1 MRILFAGTPYVATES
16 LRAINKEFEVAAI
29 LTRPDAQQGR
39 GRAIRQNPVK
49 ATGEELHIPVWTD
62 NPSTPEFA
70 QKMIDHK
77 IDIGVV
83 VAYGRILKK
92 HVLDALPLGWY
103 NLHFSMLPQWR
114 GAAPVQR
121 SIWTGDRNT
130 GISIFKLTPGLDDG
144 DIAFQESAIIE
155 KTDTSGTLMATLGK
169 MGSKALVHVLH
180 QIENNTLVL
189 TPQEGEVTEDHQMA
203 KKITIDEAHVNPQLE
218 ATVLDCHIRA
228 STPAPGAWCII
239 KEMDEKWQPINQEQ
253 DVNSEISTN
262 EDEGKCKSANL
273 RIRVDT
279 AVEVSLEDNAT
290 GGNERDKVLKQYYE
304 NHAQEIDSIP
314 QGALIQSKNHIW
326 LKCGDNS
333 QGKITY
339 LELLRITP
347 PGKKTME
354 AAAWLRGAHLSKY
367 LMCC

>member
-1 MRILFAGTPYVATES
+1 MRILFAGTPSVATES
-16 LRAINKEFEVAAI
+16 LRAINKEFEIVAI

-39 GRAIRQNPVK
+39 GRAIQQNPVK

-121 SIWTGDRNT
+121 AIWAGDRDT

-144 DIAFQESAIIE
+144 DIAFQESAVIE
-155 KTDTSGTLMATLGK
+155 KTDTSGTLMTTLGK

-180 QIENNTLVL
+180 QIEDNSLVL
-189 TPQEGEVTEDHQMA
+189 TPQEGEVPEDHQMA
-203 KKITIDEAHVNPQLE
+203 KKISIEEAHINPQLE
-218 ATVLDCHIRA
+218 ASILDCHIRA
-228 STPAPGAWCII
+228 STPAPGAWCVI
-239 KEMDEKWQPINQEQ
+239 EEADEKWQCITQKGH
-253 DVNSEISTN
+253 TN
-262 EDEGKCKSANL
+262 DEVSCHEDECESMGL
-273 RIRVDT
+273 RIKIDT
-279 AVEVSLEDNAT
+279 AVEVTLEDVSA
-290 GGNERDKVLKQYYE
+290 GGDERSSALRKYYE
-304 NHAQEIDSIP
+304 NHAQEIEDMP
-314 QGALIQSKNHIW
+314 QGSLIQSKNHIW
-326 LKCGDNS
+326 LKCGNNS
-333 QGKITY
+333 QKKSTY
-339 LELLRITP
+339 LELIHITP

-354 AAAWLRGAHLSKY
+354 TAAWLRGAHLGKY
-367 LMCC
+367 LVCR